1 MTNVLLSKWA
11 PLSEKARLSSFVY
24 GGLQFGSM
32 IMLPASGLLA
42 SSAGGWP
49 SVFYVNGFVTFTW
62 VFAWC
67 LLGANS
73 PEEDRFI
80 SREEKEYIVNSL
92 RETTSKKVKS

>member
-1 MTNVLLSKWA
+1 
-11 PLSEKARLSSFVY
+11 
-24 GGLQFGSM
+24 M
-32 IMLPASGLLA
+32 IMLPTSGLLA

-49 SVFYVNGFVTFTW
+49 SIFYVNGFVTFTW

-67 LLGANS
+67 VLGANS